1 MKVAIIGLDGHP
13 MQIWNGIPQLEDVE
27 LVAIASRD
35 KAKVAEVLKMPV
47 AAKASSFIDW
57 REMLDREKPD
67 VVGVCDVPG
76 ERPEVLIE
84 LARRNIHMVT
94 EKPLATTFD
103 DLHRVRDAVGRS
115 ESHLSMLLTMRFEAA
130 YLGMHDAIR
139 AGAIGKVVLADAQK
153 SYKLE
158 TDRPDWQKQRA
169 KCGGIIPFIGCHAL
183 DLVRWTSGE
192 EFTRVAGFTSK
203 AGLGPEWSEFEDNA
217 SLTLKL
223 SGGGSV
229 AVHLDFHRPMT
240 SASHGDDRLR
250 VVGTEGIIEASNSDP
265 VKTGT
270 KIVTLV
276 TKSKP
281 PEKLPL
287 PKPGQLFVDF
297 VIALRSGTP
306 PRITAQDSFVI
317 TELCLH
323 ARHAADTGSVI
334 NL

>member
-1 MKVAIIGLDGHP
+1 MRVGIIGLDGHP
-13 MQIWNGIPQLEDVE
+13 MQIWNGIPQLENVQ
-27 LVAIASRD
+27 LVAIACPN
-35 KAKVAEVLKMPV
+35 KGAVAEVLKTPV
-47 AAKASSFIDW
+47 AAKASAYADW

-67 VVGVCDVPG
+67 VVGVCGVPG

-84 LARRNIHMVT
+84 LAKRNIHIVS

-103 DLHRVRDAVGRS
+103 GLHRVRDAVGRS
-115 ESHLSMLLTMRFEAA
+115 ESHLSMLLTMRFEAP
-130 YLGMHDAIR
+130 YLAMRDAIR
-139 AGAIGKVVLADAQK
+139 SGAIGKVVVADAQK

-158 TDRPDWQKQRA
+158 TNRPDWQKRRA

-183 DLVRWTSGE
+183 DLVRWTTGE

-203 AGLGPEWSEFEDNA
+203 AGLGPDWHEFEDNA
-217 SLTLKL
+217 SLALKL
-223 SGGGSV
+223 SGGGSA
-229 AVHLDFHRPMT
+229 AVYLDFLRPMT

-250 VVGTEGIIEASNSDP
+250 VVGTEGIIEATNSDP

-287 PKPGQLFVDF
+287 SKPGQLFVDF
-297 VIALRSGTP
+297 VTALRTGTP
-306 PRITAQDSFVI
+306 PRITAQDALAI

-323 ARHAADTGSVI
+323 ARHAADTGAVI